1 MFTCEDFGIRTAMK
15 VNADFRFLL
24 ENILRGDAKAIC
36 LEGDMEYPRNF
47 FHPPAVCAAAY

>member
-1 MFTCEDFGIRTAMK
+1 MFTYEDFGIRTAMK
-15 VNADFRFLL
+15 VNADFRFSL